1 MFGTM
6 DQTSYR
12 LMNQNETNMILT
24 AIYKNMIM
32 KSMKVIVATI
42 QSSILESLEG
52 VGSWTKLRR
61 VVAWIILFKSKLR
74 KLSKSLVK
82 KSSSVH
88 SLDTILNDKGLLCVV
103 DRLKM
108 SPFNFVFTVFYFQKK
123 GI

>member
-1 MFGTM
+1 
-6 DQTSYR
+6 
-12 LMNQNETNMILT
+12 
-24 AIYKNMIM
+24 M

-42 QSSILESLEG
+42 KSSILESLEG
-52 VGSWTKLRR
+52 VGRWTKLRR

-74 KLSKSLVK
+74 KLSKSIVK

-103 DRLKM
+103 DRLKI

>member
-1 MFGTM
+1 
-6 DQTSYR
+6 
-12 LMNQNETNMILT
+12 
-24 AIYKNMIM
+24 M

-74 KLSKSLVK
+74 KLSKSLLK
-82 KSSSVH
+82 KSSSVY
-88 SLDTILNDKGLLCVV
+88 SLDPILIDKGLLCMGVG
-103 DRLKM
+103 LKR
-108 SPFNFVFTVFYFQKK
+108 SPFNFVFILFYFQKK